1 MNLYCLNNFV
11 DYSLAV
17 HQPLKHSNRIKY
29 TCFDISE
36 NYIVLGAS
44 SGSLYLFNRQGK
56 FLHLIPSKHG
66 AVNHLSISAN
76 EKYVGFSTQR
86 SVVCVYVVNLSAQSV
101 PQVIFTNLCS
111 DASVQVT
118 CMHWTQ
124 DEKQFYYGDSKGQVN
139 LVLLSTFIGTTLI
152 NMSIHPILFLESP
165 IVQIDDF
172 ESLLL
177 VSNCTKCI
185 LCNTEYEEYKQ
196 IGNKPR
202 DGAYGAC
209 FFISSNEAQQPS
221 RIYCARP
228 GSRFWEV
235 DFEGDVLQTHQFK
248 FALACPPSKIHKDSD
263 NENDNMCGDNEGND
277 EMLDYQPQNLQF
289 GRIQRLRQDFLVSF
303 TELGLY
309 VFDMRNS
316 SVALWCNQFERIVDC
331 RVVGNGEIVV
341 FTQTGSL
348 YSVQMHT
355 LQSRASALV
364 RQNKFLDCAW
374 LMRRNVKYFADKA
387 REDYELGLLNQIKDF
402 LMDRHQYELLND
414 LSVIFDAIAQCENSG
429 DNNSSGGSST
439 AADRSCSLGASAIPC
454 QRSTEESS
462 PQGVYVLENAFCDN
476 LKSQK
481 GEKHFKDALL
491 TVTGKFGKNIIKYK
505 FNIFAEEQQK
515 LVRDLIPA
523 NERSLPFKDIK
534 AIYENDEEIVCRTR
548 KAHSSPSPST
558 SQSCRNRVKNT
569 GTGQHITAEEKTIYN
584 LYLICKSSKFSNTN
598 FVERYRSL
606 FDEYSAPELISL
618 LEKLSRVMVEHGDD
632 PEQAQRHCYEMY
644 FHYLN
649 PELIWEMDDASRD
662 YITQGFVLLNSSDDI
677 VRCDNCMFPL
687 RFDNSCVFH
696 ELGSVLLRYYWSRN
710 EQVKCFDVLTRVP
723 ALFDILAKLYLAEYN
738 MDKVLPIILNYG
750 QPDLLIDMGKSFTLN
765 AWAKCFEHF
774 VDLHRGRLT
783 CINCECITTVENVN
797 RHFFYTWNCFLGI
810 ALEYME
816 ADEILSLIFK
826 WSNSIPSDAIDRE
839 FYSRCLL
846 KG

>member
-1 MNLYCLNNFV
+1 MNLYCLTNFI
-11 DYSLAV
+11 DYSLAI

-36 NYIVLGAS
+36 NYIVLGAT

-66 AVNHLSISAN
+66 AVNHLSISTN

-86 SVVCVYVVNLSAQSV
+86 SVVCVYAVNLSAQAA

-111 DASVQVT
+111 DQSVQVT
-118 CMHWTQ
+118 CIHWTQ

-139 LVLLSTFIGTTLI
+139 LVLLSTFIGTSLI

-177 VSNCTKCI
+177 VSNCSKCI

-202 DGAYGAC
+202 DGAFGAC
-209 FFISSNEAQQPS
+209 FSISSNETQNPS
-221 RIYCARP
+221 RIFCARP
-228 GSRFWEV
+228 GSRVWEV
-235 DFEGDVLQTHQFK
+235 DFEGDVIQTHQFK
-248 FALACPPSKIHKDSD
+248 FALACPPAKIHRDQD
-263 NENDNMCGDNEGND
+263 NDNDNMSVDNDGND

-289 GRIQRLRQDFLVSF
+289 SKLQKFSQDFLLTY

-309 VFDMRNS
+309 IFDMRNS
-316 SVALWCNQFERIVDC
+316 TVVLWCNQFERIVDC
-331 RVVGNGEIVV
+331 KVCNGEIVV

-348 YSVQMHT
+348 YTVQMHS
-355 LQSRASALV
+355 LQTQAATLV
-364 RQNKFLDCAW
+364 REDKLLECAW
-374 LMRRNVKYFADKA
+374 LMRKNVKYFADKA
-387 REDYELGLLNQIKDF
+387 REDYELGVLNQIKNF

-414 LSVIFDAIAQCENSG
+414 LSVIFDAIAQCESNG
-429 DNNSSGGSST
+429 DNNSSGGSSGT
-439 AADRSCSLGASAIPC
+439 VDRSCSLGAAAVQNQKSSGEI
-454 QRSTEESS
+454 S
-462 PQGVYVLENAFCDN
+462 PQGVYVLENSFCDN
-476 LKSQK
+476 LKPQK

-534 AIYENDEEIVCRTR
+534 AMYENDEEIVCRVKKTTPQSTTSNR
-548 KAHSSPSPST
+548 GTKSTAGISS
-558 SQSCRNRVKNT
+558 
-569 GTGQHITAEEKTIYN
+569 QHITAEEKTIYN

-606 FDEYSAPELISL
+606 FDEYSAPELIQL
-618 LEKLSRVMVEHGDD
+618 LEKLSQVMIEHGDD

-649 PELIWEMDDASRD
+649 PELIWEMDDSSRD

-687 RFDNSCVFH
+687 RFDNSCSFH

-723 ALFDILAKLYLAEYN
+723 ALFDVLAKLYLAEYN
-738 MDKVLPIILNYG
+738 MEKVLPIVLNYG
-750 QPDLLIDMGKSFTLN
+750 QPDLLMDVGKGFSLN
-765 AWAKCFEHF
+765 SWSKCFEQF
-774 VDLHRGRLT
+774 VDLQQGRLT
-783 CINCECITTVENVN
+783 CVNCECVTTVENVN

-810 ALEYME
+810 ILEYME
-816 ADEILSLIFK
+816 AEDILSLILK
-826 WSNSIPSDAIDRE
+826 WSNSIPNDAIDRE
-839 FYSRCLL
+839 LYSRCLL

>member
-1 MNLYCLNNFV
+1 MNFYCLSNFI
-11 DYSLAV
+11 DYSLAI
-17 HQPLKHSNRIKY
+17 HQPLKHNRIKY

-36 NYIVLGAS
+36 NFIVLGAS
-44 SGSLYLFNRQGK
+44 SGSLYLFNREGK

-76 EKYVGFSTQR
+76 EKFVAFSTQR

-111 DASVQVT
+111 DQSVQVT
-118 CMHWTQ
+118 CVHWTK
-124 DEKQFYYGDSKGQVN
+124 DEKQFYYGDTKGQVN
-139 LVLLSTFIGTTLI
+139 LVLLSTFIGTSLI

-165 IVQIDDF
+165 VVQIDDF

-209 FFISSNEAQQPS
+209 FFISSNESHQPS

-248 FALACPPSKIHKDSD
+248 FALACAPTKIHKDQDS
-263 NENDNMCGDNEGND
+263 ENDNMCGDNEGND
-277 EMLDYQPQNLQF
+277 EMLDYQAQNLQF
-289 GRIQRLRQDFLVSF
+289 GRIQRLKQDFLVAF

-309 VFDMRNS
+309 IFDVRS
-316 SVALWCNQFERIVDC
+316 STVALWCNQFERIVDC
-331 RVVGNGEIVV
+331 RVCNDDIVV

-348 YSVQMHT
+348 YSVQLHT
-355 LQSRASALV
+355 LQSQACSLV
-364 RQNKFLDCAW
+364 RQSKLLECAW

-387 REDYELGLLNQIKDF
+387 REDYELGMLNKIKNF
-402 LMDRHQYELLND
+402 LIGRHQYELLND
-414 LSVIFDAIAQCENSG
+414 LSVIFDAIAQCESSGGG
-429 DNNSSGGSST
+429 DNNSSGGST
-439 AADRSCSLGASAIPC
+439 AERSSVGASGASQC
-454 QRSTEESS
+454 HRNSEDNS

-515 LVRDLIPA
+515 FVRDLIPA

-534 AIYENDEEIVCRTR
+534 AMYENDEEIVCRSKKGPSAPSSSGR
-548 KAHSSPSPST
+548 NAGKSKAA
-558 SQSCRNRVKNT
+558 

-606 FDEYSAPELISL
+606 FDEYSAPELITL
-618 LEKLSRVMVEHGDD
+618 LEKLAQVMVEHGDD
-632 PEQAQRHCYEMY
+632 PEQAKRHCYEMY

-649 PELIWEMDDASRD
+649 PELIWEMDDTSRD
-662 YITQGFVLLNSSDDI
+662 YITQGFILLNSSEDI

-687 RFDNSCVFH
+687 RFDNSCLFH

-710 EQVKCFDVLTRVP
+710 EQVKCFDVLNRVP

-750 QPDLLIDMGKSFTLN
+750 QPDLLVDMGKSFSLS
-765 AWAKCFEHF
+765 AWSKCFEHF
-774 VDLHRGRLT
+774 VELHQGRLT
-783 CINCECITTVENVN
+783 CINCECVTTVENVN

-810 ALEYME
+810 AIDFMQAE
-816 ADEILSLIFK
+816 EILALIFK
-826 WSNSIPSDAIDRE
+826 WSNFIPNDAIDRE